1 MAKEKAKNEA
11 PPYHFIRIA
20 TEDDFE
26 EAREKMSGE
35 YSILPVKIYVFANPF
50 EKEEWKN

>member
-1 MAKEKAKNEA
+1 MYRHIKSRQSHGKRKGEEEVTL
-11 PPYHFIRIA
+11 YHFIRIA

-35 YSILPVKIYVFANPF
+35 YSNQPVVKVP
-50 EKEEWKN
+50 